1 MSWMNNDG
9 LFIEYGTE
17 KAVANTGGEYRFDGP
32 RHCIEV
38 DIDLTKLTVT
48 NGGTIL
54 SDTTFFPKNA
64 RIEEV
69 DVLVLTAATGSTA
82 VLNVGLVKTDR
93 TTEIDFNGFVAALPQ
108 TSLSAAGD
116 MVKLNVGSTDAG
128 ALIGT
133 VTTNSGYLTADY
145 DTAAFTAG
153 KVRVRIFYSM
163 G

>member
-1 MSWMNNDG
+1 MSWMNEDG
-9 LFIEYGTE
+9 LFLKFGTE
-17 KAVANTGGEYRFDGP
+17 KATSNTGGEYRFDGP

-38 DIDLTKLTVT
+38 DIDLKSLTVT

-54 SDTTFFPKNA
+54 SDVTFFPKNA

-69 DVLVLTAATGSTA
+69 DILVLTAATGSTA
-82 VLNVGLVKTDR
+82 TLNIGLVKTDR
-93 TTEIDFNGFVAALPQ
+93 STEIDFNGFAAAVAQTALS
-108 TSLSAAGD
+108 TAGD
-116 MVKLNVGSTDAG
+116 VVTLNVGSTGAG

-133 VTTNSGYLTADY
+133 VTSQSGYLTADY

-153 KVRVRIFYSM
+153 KVRVRIYYSM